1 MTLEPARP
9 DPAGSRRVPEGGQAG
24 NELGGL
30 RAVQLPVPLATYAP
44 WSLRWGYAA
53 ATDELV
59 DFLGTYIPFPTR
71 EAERRAVGDPRPS
84 LEALYGEKPR
94 YLAAARAAAD
104 ALAGRGLL
112 LDEDVARV
120 LANAAR
126 QWDWV
131 TGN

>member
-1 MTLEPARP
+1 M
-9 DPAGSRRVPEGGQAG
+9 
-24 NELGGL
+24 ELL
-30 RAVQLPVPLATYAP
+30 APLATYAP

-71 EAERRAVGDPRPS
+71 EAERLTAGDPRPS

-94 YLAAARAAAD
+94 YLAAARAAAE

-131 TGN
+131 TRN